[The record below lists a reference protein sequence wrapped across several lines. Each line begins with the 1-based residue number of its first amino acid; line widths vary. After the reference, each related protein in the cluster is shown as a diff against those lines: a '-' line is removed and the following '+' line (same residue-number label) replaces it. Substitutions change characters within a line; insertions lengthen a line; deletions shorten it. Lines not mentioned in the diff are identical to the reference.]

1 MVRPTKLIPGLQQR
15 IGENVALGLT
25 YSLAAE
31 AVGITYKTLNLW
43 PKRGQTDKSEKYN

>member
-1 MVRPTKLIPGLQQR
+1 MVRSTKLTPELQQR
-15 IGENVALGLT
+15 IGDNVALGLT

-43 PKRGQTDKSEKYN
+43 LKRG